1 MSNILVTGGAGFIGS
16 HTCVELLNAG
26 YEVIIV
32 DNFSNSNP
40 MILDRIE
47 KITNRKVKSF
57 NCDIRDENTL
67 EKIFK
72 ENKIDAVIHFAG
84 LKSVSESCQNPLLYF
99 DNNIVGTINLCKIM
113 QKFSVKKLVFSSSAT
128 VYGDTSLPPYNENMP
143 TGSVSNPYGRTK
155 YFIEKILEDLYKSD
169 NKFSIIILRYFNPI
183 GAHESGLI
191 GESPSGIPNNLMP
204 YITQVAIG
212 KLDHL
217 TVFGNDYDTKDGS
230 CIRDYIHVV
239 DLAKGHLKALSKI
252 MSSQGLDVYNLGT
265 GKGYSVFELIKEFE
279 IASGK
284 KINYIVGERRSGD
297 LPCVYADTTK
307 AEEDLGFKAK
317 FDLRKMC
324 EDSFRW
330 QTKNING
337 FEDNITL

>member
-1 MSNILVTGGAGFIGS
+1 MPNILVTGGAGFIGS

-26 YEVIIV
+26 YKVIIV

-47 KITNRKVKSF
+47 KITDRKVKSF

-155 YFIEKILEDLYKSD
+155 YFIEKILSDLYKSD

-284 KINYIVGERRSGD
+284 KINYIVGERRNGD